1 MEERGASWW
10 ITASVSTRIRRRNRT
25 WPDCSI
31 RIHSNPSSHLNPNQL
46 SQLHPFLAL
55 VPTPSRL
62 RRSLAPSTPRV
73 VSGHLDNS
81 TPICGTRSPSPE
93 MDAAGNSPW
102 KIILPP
108 SFLRLFAQGRC
119 FGGKAISQRDVDS
132 FRSNWARL
140 GRKFFDHL

>member
-1 MEERGASWW
+1 MDHG
-10 ITASVSTRIRRRNRT
+10 V
-25 WPDCSI
+25 
-31 RIHSNPSSHLNPNQL
+31 RIHSDTEAKSNLARLQYPHPLEPLLPSKSELAIPAASLPRPRPNAL
-46 SQLHPFLAL
+46 SSSTFP
-55 VPTPSRL
+55 
-62 RRSLAPSTPRV
+62 RSFDATV

-140 GRKFFDHL
+140 GRKFFDDL